1 MISNVGVRL
10 RVRYA
15 KLGKVRFVSHR
26 DGARLWER
34 ALRRVD
40 LPVAYTEGFTPRPK
54 LSFGLA
60 LPTGAESVAEYIDID
75 LAKGADID
83 PSASGWSDW
92 TASLESALTA
102 ALPVGIDVARVVERE
117 PTSGSLQEQVT
128 STTWEMA
135 GPGIEPELL
144 GLASQRLLAA
154 DELLVERERK
164 GQRRTDDVRPLI
176 RDLHPDDTGT
186 KLVAEL
192 VTIGRALRPAELAEL
207 AYPGIEPVDVRVL
220 RTHQW
225 IESDGER
232 REVIPLDADLALD
245 RGLSA

>member
-1 MISNVGVRL
+1 MRL
-10 RVRYA
+10 RVRYS

-83 PSASGWSDW
+83 PAASDW
-92 TASLESALTA
+92 GDWTTSLGESLSD
-102 ALPVGIDVARVVERE
+102 ALPVGIDVARVVDRD
-117 PTSGSLQEQVT
+117 PSTGSLQEQVT
-128 STTWEMA
+128 STTWEMT
-135 GPGIEPELL
+135 GPGIDPELL
-144 GLASQRLLAA
+144 DSATQRLLAA

-176 RDLHPDDTGT
+176 RDLRPDDTGH

-192 VTIGRALRPAELAEL
+192 VTIGRALRPAELATMVF
-207 AYPGIEPVDVRVL
+207 PGIDAVGVRVL

-225 IESDGER
+225 IESDGVR